1 MHGNM
6 TDVPNEDRGNMSMN
20 MMSKVLPYALMA
32 FVGAAGWSMNSPF
45 LLSIVVLGTMGIAIG
60 TAMMTRPQAIAEQI
74 TELNTI
80 EHAMHDHQQVQQN
93 R

>member
-1 MHGNM
+1 
-6 TDVPNEDRGNMSMN
+6 MSLN
-20 MMSKVLPYALMA
+20 VLSKVLPYALMA
-32 FVGAAGWSMNSPF
+32 FVGAAGWSMQSTA

-60 TAMMTRPQAIAEQI
+60 TAMTTRPQAIAEQI

-80 EHAMHDHQQVQQN
+80 EHAMHDHQQA